1 MSPPTVV
8 LASDDPE
15 VIRAV
20 AAAFEEEA
28 VPLSVVTPISARAAA
43 LRSPLGIGIALHDGA
58 LAIALST
65 GPDVPYVIGDDPR
78 RMGRFAARLAAR
90 RPLGVTA

>member
-1 MSPPTVV
+1 MSPPTIV

-43 LRSPLGIGIALHDGA
+43 LRSPLGIGIASHHGA
-58 LAIALST
+58 LAIALAT
-65 GPDVPYVIGDDPR
+65 GPDAPYLIGDDPR

>member
-1 MSPPTVV
+1 MARRADADAA
-8 LASDDPE
+8 LF
-15 VIRAV
+15 RAV

-28 VPLSVVTPISARAAA
+28 VPLSVVAPISARAAA